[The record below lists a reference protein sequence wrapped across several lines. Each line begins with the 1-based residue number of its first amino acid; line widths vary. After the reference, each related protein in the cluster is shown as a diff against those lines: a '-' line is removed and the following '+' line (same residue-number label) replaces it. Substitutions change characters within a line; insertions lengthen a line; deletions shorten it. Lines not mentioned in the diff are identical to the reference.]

1 MSVFQNTKAVNSIE
15 EFENQLVNQL
25 TAHYKGWF
33 KSYNSTPI
41 PQIKIN
47 KGSKFYKI
55 IVGTSVWGFIARIP
69 FVHKGVQL
77 KKGDLMKPAGWS
89 AAAKHSR
96 GNVIEGTAMYGPYG
110 PLYLK

>member
-1 MSVFQNTKAVNSIE
+1 MSVFKNTKPVSSIQ
-15 EFENQLVNQL
+15 EFENQLVTQL
-25 TAHYKGWF
+25 AEHY
-33 KSYNSTPI
+33 SEYNYVST

-96 GNVIEGTAMYGPYG
+96 GNVINGNAMYGPYG
-110 PLYLK
+110 PVYLK

>member
-1 MSVFQNTKAVNSIE
+1 MSVFQNTKPVNSIE

-25 TAHYKGWF
+25 TEYYTGV
-33 KSYNSTPI
+33 YENVMT

-47 KGSKFYKI
+47 KGSKFYKV
-55 IVGTSVWGFIARIP
+55 IVGSSVWGFIARIP

-77 KKGDLMKPAGWS
+77 NKGDLMKPAGWS
-89 AAAKHSR
+89 AAAKHAR

-110 PLYLK
+110 PMYLK

>member
-15 EFENQLVNQL
+15 EFENQLVTQL
-25 TAHYKGWF
+25 AEHY
-33 KSYNSTPI
+33 SEYNYVST

-77 KKGDLMKPAGWS
+77 KKGDLMMAAGWS
-89 AAAKHSR
+89 QVAKHPR

-110 PLYLK
+110 PKYLK

>member
-69 FVHKGVQL
+69 FVHKGIQL
-77 KKGDLMKPAGWS
+77 QKGDLMKPAGWS
-89 AAAKHSR
+89 AAAKHPR
-96 GNVIEGTAMYGPYG
+96 GNVIQGTAAYTPYG